1 MRTFESPRLGITIN
15 TIIIELR
22 VVTLVITI
30 KQIKLYDQQ
39 TVILHVS
46 DLIFTII
53 IIARSL

>member
-1 MRTFESPRLGITIN
+1 MRTFESPRLSITIN

-22 VVTLVITI
+22 VATLVITI

-46 DLIFTII
+46 DLIFTIMI
-53 IIARSL
+53 IVRSP